1 MTIGQKIKHYREL
14 KGMSQEELAIACGYK
29 GRSSISRIEKDEGD
43 IPQSKIKQIANVL
56 EVSPG
61 ALIGD
66 VSVSVTASVP
76 LNDVSH
82 GDLVKL
88 LMKFDAHD
96 VSVLSRL
103 TPQEIARLIGYAE
116 AMIEGRK

>member
-43 IPQSKIKQIANVL
+43 IPQSKIKQIADVL

-66 VSVSVTASVP
+66 ASVSVTASVP

-82 GDLVKL
+82 SDLVKL

-103 TPQEIARLIGYAE
+103 NPQEIARLIGYAE

>member
-43 IPQSKIKQIANVL
+43 IPQSKIKQIADVL

-61 ALIGD
+61 TLIGD
-66 VSVSVTASVP
+66 VSVSVAASVP

>member
-14 KGMSQEELAIACGYK
+14 KGMSQEELAVACGYK

-43 IPQSKIKQIANVL
+43 IPQGKIKRIAEVL

-61 ALIGD
+61 SLIGD
-66 VSVSVTASVP
+66 ADITVKSSVP
-76 LNDVSH
+76 INNVSH
-82 GDLVKL
+82 SDLIKL
-88 LMKFDAHD
+88 LMKFDSHD
-96 VSVLSRL
+96 VSVLSQL
-103 TPQEIARLIGYAE
+103 SAQEIARLIGYAE